1 MSQTETRAMLRN
13 VIFKLKETKT
23 HAEIMGW
30 LVAEAVT
37 ILKDLSFSEPD
48 FKAKQVQAKPAT
60 IREDPATGPER
71 QVWVAPTN
79 GFWRHDGR
87 FVPSAD
93 WKPVEKPV
101 AEEPTPV
108 EPKRMIAVTLP
119 NGMTKLYEDTPAFRA
134 QRAKEEKES
143 QKQAAKPVF
152 VPQPVTKA
160 ATSMTVPKRVVANT
174 HADQMSHF
182 ATSWDDPTVER
193 ND

>member
-108 EPKRMIAVTLP
+108 EPKRMIAWTLP

-134 QRAKEEKES
+134 QRAKEEKELTETGCEACICTTACDEGCDEYDGTEAS
-143 QKQAAKPVF
+143 SCQYSRRSD
-152 VPQPVTKA
+152 VTLRHKLG
-160 ATSMTVPKRVVANT
+160 
-174 HADQMSHF
+174 
-182 ATSWDDPTVER
+182 
-193 ND
+193 